1 MRTVSL
7 CPMIDNSM
15 KRGSEAWHV
24 CKLRRRNRLGV
35 GVQFCSDHPNALAA
49 LPKSYYTTFVLKG
62 DNSNLLRFISMSDH
76 TSSAR
81 QIAEEKACS
90 MSTVN
95 AKAKALGI
103 KFKGRSPNDHERL
116 LEVLKSVRPRKK
128 VAPPA
133 SYDPK
138 ASKAVRVAKKGGVK
152 RRRRKAIAKPEAPGA
167 DVQSFLKQAKD
178 YIVVVKR
185 RLVEVDKQKA
195 ELEGLL
201 ERLVMLNPGKGE

>member
-1 MRTVSL
+1 
-7 CPMIDNSM
+7 
-15 KRGSEAWHV
+15 
-24 CKLRRRNRLGV
+24 
-35 GVQFCSDHPNALAA
+35 
-49 LPKSYYTTFVLKG
+49 
-62 DNSNLLRFISMSDH
+62 MSDH

-116 LEVLKSVRPRKK
+116 LEALKSVRPRKK

-133 SYDPK
+133 SYDPN
-138 ASKAVRVAKKGGVK
+138 APQAGGAAQKKT
-152 RRRRKAIAKPEAPGA
+152 RRGRRKTAAKPEAPGA

-201 ERLVMLNPGKGE
+201 ERLVVLEPGMKE

>member
-1 MRTVSL
+1 
-7 CPMIDNSM
+7 
-15 KRGSEAWHV
+15 
-24 CKLRRRNRLGV
+24 
-35 GVQFCSDHPNALAA
+35 
-49 LPKSYYTTFVLKG
+49 
-62 DNSNLLRFISMSDH
+62 MSDH

-116 LEVLKSVRPRKK
+116 LDALKSVRPRKK

-138 ASKAVRVAKKGGVK
+138 ASNAARVAKKGSAK
-152 RRRRKAIAKPEAPGA
+152 RRRRKTAAKPDAPGPN
-167 DVQSFLKQAKD
+167 VQSFLKQAKD

-185 RLVEVDKQKA
+185 RLVEVEKQKA

-201 ERLVMLNPGKGE
+201 ERLMVLQSGKQSGGPRRGETQR